1 MRDFTLSNTVSV
13 SGNSTSTF
21 NGQSLNVVSGNPT
34 IYGSSNSV
42 VSSAN
47 DVGIYLAD
55 NQNAVTLFG
64 AHDTLSAGL
73 YQSGGANGDSL
84 LLVGN
89 NNTIMDGGFG
99 NGGVTI
105 NGSYN
110 NFVSQQRIETTNIL
124 VNGSN
129 DTVSAMYVSGN
140 FVINGDNALIIANN
154 GNFTINGANDTV
166 RAANATSIIVTGS
179 NDTVVDQ
186 AQVGSSLPVNLFAGA
201 GAAASDTTA
210 GSAIT
215 VTGANDS
222 VTALN
227 NNNSITATGDSVSVS
242 LQSYGNSAT
251 VSGNSSNV
259 TAQTSSESI
268 SISGANSTVSTAVPI
283 SGSSGSTSVA
293 ATTVSIASSV
303 AASTTFN
310 NGSSSIVDTTPG
322 SGASTVNI
330 TSGSGSVVAT
340 AGGTYND
347 LSLIHISEPTRPY

>member
-1 MRDFTLSNTVSV
+1 MSNTVSV

-140 FVINGDNALIIANN
+140 FVIN
-154 GNFTINGANDTV
+154 
-166 RAANATSIIVTGS
+166 
-179 NDTVVDQ
+179 
-186 AQVGSSLPVNLFAGA
+186 
-201 GAAASDTTA
+201 
-210 GSAIT
+210 
-215 VTGANDS
+215 
-222 VTALN
+222 
-227 NNNSITATGDSVSVS
+227 
-242 LQSYGNSAT
+242 
-251 VSGNSSNV
+251 
-259 TAQTSSESI
+259 
-268 SISGANSTVSTAVPI
+268 
-283 SGSSGSTSVA
+283 
-293 ATTVSIASSV
+293 
-303 AASTTFN
+303 
-310 NGSSSIVDTTPG
+310 
-322 SGASTVNI
+322 
-330 TSGSGSVVAT
+330 
-340 AGGTYND
+340 
-347 LSLIHISEPTRPY
+347 LSLIHI